1 MIRAV
6 LLLLPALAW
15 AAVSPGIEGRL
26 VAELPAGL
34 SALSDPQAPLM
45 LRIAVREALADGR
58 CRYDLRYIGN
68 EPGKRDLLDC
78 LRDGSGRRPAG
89 LLTVEIASLLPA
101 GQAALSDPPPEAT
114 APLGGWKPWLLALAG
129 IWILAVLIVLR
140 PRRRSAAATVAPLPT
155 LVELLTPLVEA
166 AASGSLDVPGQAR
179 LERLLLAFWRERL
192 ALDRL
197 EPAAALARLRA
208 HPEAGALLR
217 GTDAWLHQ
225 PPGRAAVDVA
235 TLLAPYRHGA
245 A

>member
-1 MIRAV
+1 MIRIA

-34 SALSDPQAPLM
+34 TALADPQAPLM
-45 LRIAVREALADGR
+45 LRIARRELLPDGR

-68 EPGKRDLLDC
+68 EPGQRDLLDG
-78 LRDGSGRRPAG
+78 LRDGGGRRPVG
-89 LLTVEIASLLPA
+89 TLPVEIIALLPP
-101 GQAALSDPPPEAT
+101 GQAALSDPPAEAI
-114 APLGGWKPWLLALAG
+114 APLGGWTRWLLVLAGAWLLA
-129 IWILAVLIVLR
+129 VLVLLW
-140 PRRRSAAATVAPLPT
+140 PRRRSAAAPIAPMPT

-166 AASGSLDVPGQAR
+166 AASGGLDVAGQAR

-192 ALDRL
+192 GLDGL
-197 EPAAALARLRA
+197 EPVAALVRLRA

-225 PPGRAAVDVA
+225 PPGRVAVDVA
-235 TLLAPYRHGA
+235 ALLAPYRGGA

>member
-1 MIRAV
+1 MIRAA

-15 AAVSPGIEGRL
+15 AAVSPGIEGRQ

-34 SALSDPQAPLM
+34 SALADPQAPLL
-45 LRIAVREALADGR
+45 LRIAGREALPDGR

-68 EPGKRDLLDC
+68 EPGRRDLLDG
-78 LRDGSGRRPAG
+78 LRDGRGRRPEG
-89 LLTVEIASLLPA
+89 TLPVEIVSLLPP
-101 GQAALSDPPPEAT
+101 GQAALSDPPSEPQ
-114 APLGGWKPWLLALAG
+114 APLGGWTPWLLALAG
-129 IWILAVLIVLR
+129 AWLVAVLIALW
-140 PRRRSAAATVAPLPT
+140 PRRRTAPATSAPLPT
-155 LVELLTPLVEA
+155 LVELLTPLAEA
-166 AASGSLDVPGQAR
+166 AANGRLDAEGQAR

-197 EPAAALARLRA
+197 EPTAALARLRA

-235 TLLAPYRHGA
+235 ALLAPYRGGA
-245 A
+245 T

>member
-1 MIRAV
+1 MIRVV

-34 SALSDPQAPLM
+34 TARSDPQAPLM
-45 LRIAVREALADGR
+45 LRIATSEAMSDGR

-68 EPGKRDLLDC
+68 EPGQRDLLDC
-78 LRDGSGRRPAG
+78 LRDGGGRRPEGA
-89 LLTVEIASLLPA
+89 LTVEIATLLPA
-101 GQAALSDPPPEAT
+101 GQAALSDPPAEAA
-114 APLGGWKPWLLALAG
+114 APLGGWLRWLIALAG
-129 IWILAVLIVLR
+129 GWLLAVLILLW
-140 PRRRSAAATVAPLPT
+140 PRRRAAAARIAPMPT
-155 LVELLTPLVEA
+155 LVELLTPLAEA
-166 AASGSLDVPGQAR
+166 AAGGQLDVEGQAR

-197 EPAAALARLRA
+197 EPAAALVRLRD

-235 TLLAPYRHGA
+235 ALLAPYRGGA